1 MKNKKEY
8 LRLVKKLTP
17 KPNKKVDYTRAFL
30 MGGTIGFLGEGIKII
45 LMTYCDLSKDMVTNY
60 VLLITIFIACLL
72 TGLGFFDNLVSKYK
86 SGIIVPITGFAHS
99 IMASILDYKHD
110 GMITG
115 IGSNYFKLAGSVLAY
130 GIISAFVMALVKVI
144 FNV

>member
-45 LMTYCDLSKDMVTNY
+45 LMT
-60 VLLITIFIACLL
+60 LITNVVSLFI
-72 TGLGFFDNLVSKYK
+72 S
-86 SGIIVPITGFAHS
+86 
-99 IMASILDYKHD
+99 M
-110 GMITG
+110 
-115 IGSNYFKLAGSVLAY
+115 
-130 GIISAFVMALVKVI
+130 
-144 FNV
+144 

>member
-1 MKNKKEY
+1 
-8 LRLVKKLTP
+8 
-17 KPNKKVDYTRAFL
+17 

-45 LMTYCDLSKDMVTNY
+45 LMTYCDLSKDMATNY

-130 GIISAFVMALVKVI
+130 GIISAFIMALVKVI

>member
-17 KPNKKVDYTRAFL
+17 KPNKKIDYARSFL
-30 MGGTIGFLGEGIKII
+30 MGGTIGFLGEGVKII
-45 LMTYCDLSKDMVTNY
+45 LMTYCDLSKDMATNY

-130 GIISAFVMALVKVI
+130 GIISAFVMALIKVI

>member
-45 LMTYCDLSKDMVTNY
+45 LMTYCDLSKDMATNY

-86 SGIIVPITGFAHS
+86 SLILFLFPLCITIAF
-99 IMASILDYKHD
+99 
-110 GMITG
+110 
-115 IGSNYFKLAGSVLAY
+115 F
-130 GIISAFVMALVKVI
+130 SAFLILVLKFFFI
-144 FNV
+144 LSNLLMIIG